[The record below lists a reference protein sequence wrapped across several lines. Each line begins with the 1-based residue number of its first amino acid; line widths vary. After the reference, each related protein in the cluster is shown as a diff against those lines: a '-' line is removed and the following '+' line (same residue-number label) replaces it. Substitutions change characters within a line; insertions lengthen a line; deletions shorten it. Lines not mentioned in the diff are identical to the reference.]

1 MYLNKENVTFAL
13 QIIQKHN
20 IMKFSKVVLA
30 AFLGTL
36 IALVINFFIKVGVV
50 SSMISSMSKSEESS
64 TTVKPNSVLY
74 MKLDYAIPDR
84 STDNPFGNIDFNTME
99 SKDATGLNEIL
110 RNIENAKT
118 DANIKGIYLEL
129 SSIPTSTA
137 TLQEIRNKLQEFK
150 DSGKFIVAYGENYGQ
165 SAYYLAS
172 VADKILLNPEGM
184 VDLHGMAS
192 QIMFYKHLLEKLD
205 VEMQIVRGPNNRF
218 KSAVEPYF
226 LDKMS
231 EANREQMDK
240 LLGTVWG
247 EILMSISQSRNIS
260 VEQLNQ
266 IADNL
271 ESLFNAKKAKE
282 LGLVDALYYKDQV
295 LEELKGLTGSNKSIN
310 AVGNANYAKSY
321 KVKSSSKNE
330 VAVIYASGQIFDGK
344 GDEEQN
350 IYSENLSKTIR
361 KAREDENV
369 KAIVLR
375 VNSPGG
381 SASASAI
388 IGHELDLAKEVKP
401 VIVSMGNYAASG
413 GYWIS
418 AKADYIFADPTTL
431 TGSIGV
437 FGTFPNMKGFLND
450 KIGLTFDVAKTNEN
464 ADFGSVTQPLTEF
477 QYNKLQEM
485 VVMTYN
491 DFTGRVAEGRG
502 LRQSYVDSIGQGR
515 VWAGADAIGL
525 GLVDQLGDMEDA
537 IAYAAEKANLAD
549 DYKVTEWP
557 KQKDFFTRLME
568 SINDSESDKL
578 DAAMRSK
585 LGIYYNYLQGLENLN
600 NNTGIQARMPFDIVI
615 E

>member
-1 MYLNKENVTFAL
+1 
-13 QIIQKHN
+13 
-20 IMKFSKVVLA
+20 MKFSKVLLA

-36 IALVINFFIKVGVV
+36 IALVVNFFVKVGVV
-50 SSMISSMSKSEESS
+50 SSMISSLS
-64 TTVKPNSVLY
+64 TETETIKKPKPNSVLY
-74 MKLDYAIPDR
+74 MKLDYEIPDR
-84 STDNPFGNIDFNTME
+84 TTDNPFNGINFSTME
-99 SKDATGLNEIL
+99 TKDMSGMNDIL
-110 RNIENAKT
+110 RNIEQAKT
-118 DANIKGIYLEL
+118 DPNIKGIYMEL

-137 TLQEIRNKLQEFK
+137 TLQEIRNKLIEFK
-150 DSGKFIVAYGENYGQ
+150 ESGKFLVSYGETYSQ
-165 SAYYLAS
+165 SAYYMAS
-172 VADKILLNPEGM
+172 IADKIYLNPEGAL
-184 VDLHGMAS
+184 DLHGMAS
-192 QIMFYKHLLEKLD
+192 QIVFYKHLLDKLD
-205 VEMQIVRGPNNRF
+205 IEMQIVRGPNNRF

-240 LLGTVWG
+240 LLGTIWG
-247 EILMSISQSRNIS
+247 ELLADISLSRNVS
-260 VEQLNQ
+260 VEQLNH

-271 ESLFNAKKAKE
+271 ETYFDADKALE
-282 LGLVDALYYKDQV
+282 YGLVDNLYYKDQV
-295 LEELKGLTGSNKSIN
+295 LEELKGLTGSNKDIN
-310 AVGNANYAKSY
+310 AIGNANYAKSY
-321 KVKSSSKNE
+321 KDKSVSKNE

-344 GDEEQN
+344 GNEDEA

-369 KAIVLR
+369 KAVVLR

-381 SASASAI
+381 SAVASAI
-388 IGHELDLAKEVKP
+388 IGRELDLTKKVKP

-418 AKADYIFADPTTL
+418 AKGDYIFADPTTL

-437 FGTFPNMKGFLND
+437 FGTFPNAKGFLND

-464 ADFGSVTQPLTEF
+464 AEFPNFTEPLTEF
-477 QYNKLQEM
+477 QYGKLQQM
-485 VVMTYN
+485 VVKTYN

-502 LRQSYVDSIGQGR
+502 LTQAYVDSIGQGR

-537 IAYAAEKANLAD
+537 IAYAVQKANLGS

-557 KQKDFFTRLME
+557 KQKDFFTRMME
-568 SINDSESDKL
+568 SMNESDKL
-578 DAAMRSK
+578 DAAMK
-585 LGIYYNYLQGLENLN
+585 QKMGVYYDYLQGLDNLQK
-600 NNTGIQARMPFDIVI
+600 NTGIQARLPFDMLI

>member
-1 MYLNKENVTFAL
+1 
-13 QIIQKHN
+13 
-20 IMKFSKVVLA
+20 MKFGKVVLA

-50 SSMISSMSKSEESS
+50 SSMISNLSKPAAETS

-74 MKLDYAIPDR
+74 MKLNYDIPDR
-84 STDNPFGNIDFNTME
+84 TVDNPFGAIDFQSME
-99 SKDATGLNEIL
+99 SIDATGMNDIL
-110 RNIENAKT
+110 RNIEHAKT
-118 DANIKGIYLEL
+118 DPNIKGIYMEL

-137 TLQEIRNKLQEFK
+137 TLQEIRDKLIEFK
-150 DSGKFIVAYGENYGQ
+150 ESGKFIVTYGESYSQ
-165 SAYYLAS
+165 SAYYIAS
-172 VADKILLNPEGM
+172 IADKILLNPEGAL
-184 VDLHGMAS
+184 DLHGMAS
-192 QIMFYKHLLEKLD
+192 QITFYKHLFDKLD
-205 VEMQIVRGPNNRF
+205 IEMQIVRGPNNRF

-247 EILMSISQSRNIS
+247 QILQGISQSRNIS

-271 ESLFNAKKAKE
+271 ETYFDANKALE
-282 LGLVDALYYKDQV
+282 YGLVDNLYYKDQV
-295 LEELKGLTGSNKSIN
+295 LDELKGLTGSNKTIN
-310 AVGNANYAKSY
+310 AIGNANYAKSY
-321 KVKSSSKNE
+321 KDRNTSKNE

-344 GDEEQN
+344 GNETTN

-369 KAIVLR
+369 KAVVLR

-381 SASASAI
+381 SAVASAI
-388 IGHELDLAKEVKP
+388 IGRELDLTKEVKP

-418 AKADYIFADPTTL
+418 AKGDYIFADPTTL

-437 FGTFPNMKGFLND
+437 FGTFPNAKGFLND
-450 KIGLTFDVAKTNEN
+450 KVGLTFDVAKTNQN
-464 ADFGSVTQPLTEF
+464 AEFPNFTEPLTEF
-477 QYNKLQEM
+477 QYSKLQES
-485 VVMTYN
+485 VVNTYD
-491 DFTGRVAEGRG
+491 DFTKRVAEGRG
-502 LRQSYVDSIGQGR
+502 LRQTYVDSIGQGR

-537 IAYAAEKANLAD
+537 IAYAVQKANLGS

-557 KQKDFFTRLME
+557 KQKDFFTRMME
-568 SINDSESDKL
+568 SMNNSGSDQL
-578 DAAMRSK
+578 DAAMKQK
-585 LGIYYNYLQGLENLN
+585 LGAYYDYFKGLDNLQ
-600 NNTGIQARMPFDIVI
+600 NNTGIQARLPFDMII

>member
-1 MYLNKENVTFAL
+1 
-13 QIIQKHN
+13 
-20 IMKFSKVVLA
+20 MKFYKVVLA

-36 IALVINFFIKVGVV
+36 IALLINFFVKVGVV
-50 SSMISSMSKSEESS
+50 SAMISNLTKSNSETS

-74 MKLDYAIPDR
+74 MKLDYSIPDR
-84 STDNPFGNIDFNTME
+84 TSDNPFGGINFNTME
-99 SKDATGLNEIL
+99 SQDMTGLNEIL
-110 RNIENAKT
+110 RNIEHAKT
-118 DANIKGIYLEL
+118 DDNIKGIYLDL

-137 TLQEIRNKLQEFK
+137 TLQELRDKLIEFK
-150 DSGKFIVAYGENYGQ
+150 DSGKFIVSYAESYSQ
-165 SAYYLAS
+165 SAYYMAS
-172 VADKILLNPEGM
+172 VADKVFLNPEGM
-184 VDLHGMAS
+184 LDLHGMAT
-192 QIMFYKHLLEKLD
+192 QIMFYKRLLDKLD

-226 LDKMS
+226 LEKMS
-231 EANREQMDK
+231 ESNREQMDK

-247 EILMSISQSRNIS
+247 QILAGISSSRNIS

-271 ESLFNAKKAKE
+271 ETMFNADRALE
-282 LGLVDALYYKDQV
+282 CGLVDNLYYKDQV
-295 LEELKGLTGSNKSIN
+295 LDELKGLTGSNKDIN
-310 AVGNANYAKSY
+310 AVSNAKYAKSFS
-321 KVKSSSKNE
+321 VKNNSKNE

-344 GDEEQN
+344 GSDEN
-350 IYSENLSKTIR
+350 IYSDNLSKTIR
-361 KAREDENV
+361 KAREDEKV

-381 SASASAI
+381 SALASAV
-388 IGHELDLAKEVKP
+388 IGRELDLAKQEKP
-401 VIVSMGNYAASG
+401 VIVTMGNYAASG

-437 FGTFPNMKGFLND
+437 FGTFPNMKGLLND

-464 ADFGSVTQPLTEF
+464 ADFGSVTEPLTSF
-477 QYNKLQEM
+477 QYAKLQEM
-485 VVMTYN
+485 VVKTYE
-491 DFTGRVAEGRG
+491 DFTDRVAEGRG
-502 LRQSYVDSIGQGR
+502 LRQTYVDSIGQGR

-537 IAYAAEKANLAD
+537 IVYAAEKAGISE
-549 DYKVTEWP
+549 DYKVVEMP
-557 KQKDFFTRLME
+557 KQKDFMARFME
-568 SINDSESDKL
+568 QLNGSDKL

-585 LGIYYNYLQGLENLN
+585 LGGYYDYMKGLENLQK
-600 NNTGIQARMPFDIVI
+600 NTGIQARMPFDIVV

>member
-1 MYLNKENVTFAL
+1 M
-13 QIIQKHN
+13 
-20 IMKFSKVVLA
+20 
-30 AFLGTL
+30 

-50 SSMISSMSKSEESS
+50 SSMISNLSKNTETS

-84 STDNPFGNIDFNTME
+84 TSDNPFGGINFSTME
-99 SKDATGLNEIL
+99 SQDMTGMNEIL
-110 RNIENAKT
+110 RNIEYAKT
-118 DANIKGIYLEL
+118 DPNIKGIYLEL

-137 TLQEIRNKLQEFK
+137 TLQEIRDKFIEFK
-150 DSGKFIVAYGENYGQ
+150 ESGKFIVAYGESYSQ
-165 SAYYLAS
+165 SAYYMAT
-172 VADKILLNPEGM
+172 VADKIILNPEGM
-184 VDLHGMAS
+184 LDLHGMSS
-192 QIMFYKHLLEKLD
+192 QIMFYKHLLDKLD
-205 VEMQIVRGPNNRF
+205 VEMQIVRGPNNKF

-231 EANREQMDK
+231 EANREQMEK

-247 EILMSISQSRNIS
+247 QILTGISQSRNIS

-271 ESLFNAKKAKE
+271 ETMFNAEKALE
-282 LGLVDALYYKDQV
+282 YGLVDNLYYKDQV
-295 LEELKGLTGSNKSIN
+295 LDELKGLTGSNKSIN
-310 AVGNANYAKSY
+310 AITNANYAKSY
-321 KVKSSSKNE
+321 DLKNKSKNE

-344 GDEEQN
+344 GEEEAN
-350 IYSENLSKTIR
+350 VYSENLSKIIR

-369 KAIVLR
+369 KAVVLR

-381 SASASAI
+381 SAVASAI
-388 IGHELDLAKEVKP
+388 IGRELDLTKEVKP

-418 AKADYIFADPTTL
+418 AKGDYIFADPTTL

-437 FGTFPNMKGFLND
+437 FGTFPNAQGFLNN

-464 ADFGSVTQPLTEF
+464 ADFGNFTQPLTEF
-477 QYNKLQEM
+477 QYAKLQEM
-485 VVMTYN
+485 VVKTYD
-491 DFTGRVAEGRG
+491 DFTKRVAEGRG
-502 LRQSYVDSIGQGR
+502 LRQTYIDSIGQGR
-515 VWAGADAIGL
+515 VWAGADALGL

-537 IAYAAEKANLAD
+537 IAYAVQKANLGN

-557 KQKDFFTRLME
+557 KQKDFFERLME
-568 SINDSESDKL
+568 SMNNSGSDQL

-585 LGIYYNYLQGLENLN
+585 LGGYYDYLQGLENLQK
-600 NNTGIQARMPFDIVI
+600 NTGIQARMPFDMVI

>member
-1 MYLNKENVTFAL
+1 MLLLWSISIKNK
-13 QIIQKHN
+13 QKHS
-20 IMKFSKVVLA
+20 IMKFGKVVLA
-30 AFLGTL
+30 AFIGTL

-50 SSMISSMSKSEESS
+50 SSMISNMSKNTETS

-74 MKLDYAIPDR
+74 MKLNYEIPDR
-84 STDNPFGNIDFNTME
+84 TVDNPFGAIDFQSME
-99 SKDATGLNEIL
+99 SIDATGMNDIL
-110 RNIENAKT
+110 RNIEHAKT
-118 DANIKGIYLEL
+118 DPNIKGIYMEL

-137 TLQEIRNKLQEFK
+137 TLQEIRDKLIEFK
-150 DSGKFIVAYGENYGQ
+150 ESGKFIVTYGESYSQ
-165 SAYYLAS
+165 SAYYIAS
-172 VADKILLNPEGM
+172 IADKILLNPEGAL
-184 VDLHGMAS
+184 DLHGMAT
-192 QIMFYKHLLEKLD
+192 QITFYKHLFDKLD

-247 EILMSISQSRNIS
+247 QILQGISQSRNIS
-260 VEQLNQ
+260 VEQLNM

-271 ESLFNAKKAKE
+271 ETSFDANKALE
-282 LGLVDALYYKDQV
+282 YGLVDNLYYKDQV
-295 LEELKGLTGSNKSIN
+295 LDELKGLTGSNKNIN
-310 AVGNANYAKSY
+310 AIGNANYAKSY
-321 KVKSSSKNE
+321 NDKNVSKNE
-330 VAVIYASGQIFDGK
+330 VAIIYASGQIFDGK
-344 GDEEQN
+344 GDETMA

-369 KAIVLR
+369 KAVVLR

-381 SASASAI
+381 SAVASAI
-388 IGHELDLAKEVKP
+388 IGRELDLTKKVKP

-418 AKADYIFADPTTL
+418 AKGDYIFADPTTL

-437 FGTFPNMKGFLND
+437 FGTFPNAKGFLND
-450 KIGLTFDVAKTNEN
+450 KVGLTFDVAKTNEN
-464 ADFGSVTQPLTEF
+464 AEFPNFTEPLTEF
-477 QYNKLQEM
+477 QYSKLQES
-485 VVMTYN
+485 VVNTY
-491 DFTGRVAEGRG
+491 DHFTKRVAEGRG
-502 LRQSYVDSIGQGR
+502 LTQSYVDSIGQGR

-537 IAYAAEKANLAD
+537 IAYAAQKANLGN

-557 KQKDFFTRLME
+557 KQKDFFTRIME
-568 SINDSESDKL
+568 SMNSNGSDQL
-578 DAAMRSK
+578 DAAMKQR
-585 LGIYYNYLQGLENLN
+585 LGAYYDYFKSLDNLQK
-600 NNTGIQARMPFDIVI
+600 NTGIQARLPFDMII

>member
-1 MYLNKENVTFAL
+1 
-13 QIIQKHN
+13 
-20 IMKFSKVVLA
+20 MKFYKVVLA
-30 AFLGTL
+30 AFIGTL

-50 SSMISSMSKSEESS
+50 SSMLSGFTKSNTEASIS
-64 TTVKPNSVLY
+64 VKPNSVLY
-74 MKLDYAIPDR
+74 MKLDYEIPDR
-84 STDNPFGNIDFNTME
+84 TSDNPFGGINFNTME
-99 SKDATGLNEIL
+99 QQDMTGLVDIL

-118 DANIKGIYLEL
+118 DPNIKGIYMEL

-137 TLQEIRNKLQEFK
+137 TLQEIRSKLLEFK
-150 DSGKFIVAYGENYGQ
+150 ESGKFVVTYSENYGQ
-165 SAYYLAS
+165 GAYYVAS
-172 VADKILLNPEGM
+172 VADKIILNPEGM
-184 VDLHGMAS
+184 LDLHGMAT

-231 EANREQMDK
+231 EANREQMEK

-247 EILMSISQSRNIS
+247 QILEGISQSRNIS

-271 ESLFNAKKAKE
+271 ETMFNAEKALE
-282 LGLVDALYYKDQV
+282 YGLVDNLYYKDQV

-310 AVGNANYAKSY
+310 AVANAKYAKSI
-321 KVKSSSKNE
+321 KVKNSSKNE

-344 GDEEQN
+344 GTPDN
-350 IYSENLSKTIR
+350 IYSEDLSKVIR
-361 KAREDENV
+361 KAREDDAV

-381 SASASAI
+381 SAVASAI
-388 IGHELDLAKEVKP
+388 IGRELDLAKEVKP

-418 AKADYIFADPTTL
+418 AKGDYIFADPTTL

-437 FGTFPNMKGFLND
+437 FGTFPNVKGLVNN

-464 ADFGSVTQPLTEF
+464 ADFGSITEPLTPF
-477 QYNKLQEM
+477 QYAKLQEM
-485 VVMTYN
+485 VVKTYD
-491 DFTGRVAEGRG
+491 DFTRRVAEGRG
-502 LRQSYVDSIGQGR
+502 LRQTYVDSIGQGR

-525 GLVDQLGDMEDA
+525 GLVDQLGDLEDA
-537 IAYAAEKANLAD
+537 IAYAVEKANLGT
-549 DYKVTEWP
+549 DYKIVDMP
-557 KQKDFFTRLME
+557 KKKDFYVRLME
-568 SINDSESDKL
+568 SMRGDEDKL
-578 DAAMRSK
+578 DAAMRQK
-585 LGIYYNYLQGLENLN
+585 LGVYYNYISGLENLQK
-600 NNTGIQARMPFDIVI
+600 NTGIQARMPFDMII

>member
-1 MYLNKENVTFAL
+1 
-13 QIIQKHN
+13 
-20 IMKFSKVVLA
+20 MKFGKIVLA

-50 SSMISSMSKSEESS
+50 SSMISSLSKDTETS

-74 MKLDYAIPDR
+74 MKLDYEIPDR
-84 STDNPFGNIDFNTME
+84 TVDNPFGGINFNSME
-99 SKDATGLNEIL
+99 TKDATGMTEIL
-110 RNIENAKT
+110 RNIGHAKT
-118 DANIKGIYLEL
+118 DPNIKGIYMEL

-137 TLQEIRNKLQEFK
+137 TLQEIRDKLIEFK
-150 DSGKFIVAYGENYGQ
+150 ESGKFIVTYGESYSQ
-165 SAYYLAS
+165 SAYYIAS
-172 VADKILLNPEGM
+172 IADKIILNPEGAL
-184 VDLHGMAS
+184 DLHGMAS
-192 QIMFYKHLLEKLD
+192 QVMFYKHLFEKLD

-247 EILMSISQSRNIS
+247 QILTGISQSRNIS

-271 ESLFNAKKAKE
+271 ETIFNAQKA
-282 LGLVDALYYKDQV
+282 LDFGLVDNLYFKDQV
-295 LEELKGLTGSNKSIN
+295 IDELKGLTGSNKEIN
-310 AVGNANYAKSY
+310 AIGNANYAKSY
-321 KVKSSSKNE
+321 KDKSVSKNE

-381 SASASAI
+381 SAVASAI
-388 IGHELDLAKEVKP
+388 IGRELDLTKEVKP
-401 VIVSMGNYAASG
+401 IIVSMGNYAASG

-418 AKADYIFADPTTL
+418 AKGDYIFADPTTL

-437 FGTFPNMKGFLND
+437 FGTFPNVKGLLND
-450 KIGLTFDVAKTNEN
+450 KIGLTFDVVKTNEN
-464 ADFGSVTQPLTEF
+464 ADFGTITQPLTEF
-477 QYNKLQEM
+477 QYSKLQEM
-485 VVMTYN
+485 VVKTYD
-491 DFTGRVAEGRG
+491 DFTKRVAEGRG
-502 LRQSYVDSIGQGR
+502 LTQRYVDSIGQGR

-537 IAYAAEKANLAD
+537 IAYAAQKANLGS

-557 KQKDFFTRLME
+557 KQKDFFTRLM
-568 SINDSESDKL
+568 DSMNEKDKIDIAL
-578 DAAMRSK
+578 KQK
-585 LGIYYNYLQGLENLN
+585 LGVYYNYFKGLENLQKS
-600 NNTGIQARMPFDIVI
+600 TGIQARLPFDMVI

>member
-1 MYLNKENVTFAL
+1 
-13 QIIQKHN
+13 
-20 IMKFSKVVLA
+20 MKFYKVVLA
-30 AFLGTL
+30 AFIGTL

-50 SSMISSMSKSEESS
+50 SSMISNLSKSESETS

-74 MKLDYAIPDR
+74 MKLDYEIPDR
-84 STDNPFGNIDFNTME
+84 TTDNPFGNINFQTME
-99 SKDATGLNEIL
+99 TSDATGLNEIL

-129 SSIPTSTA
+129 SSIPTSMA
-137 TLQEIRNKLQEFK
+137 TIQEIRNKLIEFK
-150 DSGKFIVAYGENYGQ
+150 ESGKFIVAYGESYGQ

-172 VADKILLNPEGM
+172 IADKIFLNPEGAM
-184 VDLHGMAS
+184 DLHGMAS

-205 VEMQIVRGPNNRF
+205 IEMQIVRGPNNRF

-231 EANREQMDK
+231 EANREQMDM

-247 EILMSISQSRNIS
+247 QILASISQSRNIS

-271 ESLFNAKKAKE
+271 DVLFNAKKALE
-282 LGLVDALYYKDQV
+282 YGLVDNLYFKDQV
-295 LEELKGLTGSNKSIN
+295 LDELKGLTGSNKSIN

-321 KVKSSSKNE
+321 KDKNVSKNE

-344 GDEEQN
+344 GNEEQA

-361 KAREDENV
+361 KAREDKNV

-381 SASASAI
+381 SALASAI
-388 IGHELDLAKEVKP
+388 IGRELDLTKEVKP

-437 FGTFPNMKGFLND
+437 FGTFPNAQGFLND

-464 ADFGSVTQPLTEF
+464 ADFPNFTQPLTEF

-485 VVMTYN
+485 VGKTYN
-491 DFTGRVAEGRG
+491 DFTQRVAEGRG
-502 LRQSYVDSIGQGR
+502 LRQTFVDSIGQGR

-525 GLVDQLGDMEDA
+525 GLVDKLGDMEDA
-537 IAYAAEKANLAD
+537 IAYAVEKANLGN

-568 SINDSESDKL
+568 SMNKTDEL
-578 DAAMRSK
+578 DAAMK
-585 LGIYYNYLQGLENLN
+585 QKFGVYYNYYKGLENLN
-600 NNTGIQARMPFDIVI
+600 NNTGIQARMPFDLVI

>member
-1 MYLNKENVTFAL
+1 
-13 QIIQKHN
+13 
-20 IMKFSKVVLA
+20 MKFSKVVLA

-50 SSMISSMSKSEESS
+50 SSMISNLSKSKSETS

-84 STDNPFGNIDFNTME
+84 TTDNPLGALNFQSME
-99 SKDATGLNEIL
+99 SKDASGMNDIL
-110 RNIENAKT
+110 RNIEHAKT
-118 DANIKGIYLEL
+118 DPNIKGIYMEL

-137 TLQEIRNKLQEFK
+137 TLQEIRDKLIEFK
-150 DSGKFIVAYGENYGQ
+150 ESGKFIVTYGENYSQ
-165 SAYYLAS
+165 SAYYIAS
-172 VADKILLNPEGM
+172 VADKIILNPEGSL
-184 VDLHGMAS
+184 DLHGMAS
-192 QIMFYKHLLEKLD
+192 QITFYKHLLDKLD

-247 EILMSISQSRNIS
+247 QILQGISQSRNIS

-271 ESLFNAKKAKE
+271 ETLFNANMALE
-282 LGLVDALYYKDQV
+282 YGLVDNLYFKDQV
-295 LEELKGLTGSNKSIN
+295 IEELKGLTGSNKSIN
-310 AVGNANYAKSY
+310 AVGNATYAKSY
-321 KVKSSSKNE
+321 KDKSISKNE
-330 VAVIYASGQIFDGK
+330 VAILYASGQIYDGK
-344 GDEEQN
+344 GEEELG
-350 IYSENLSKTIR
+350 IYSEDFSKLIR
-361 KAREDENV
+361 KAREDDNV

-381 SASASAI
+381 SAVASAI
-388 IGHELDLAKEVKP
+388 IGRELDLTKEAKP

-418 AKADYIFADPTTL
+418 ANADYIFADPTTL

-437 FGTFPNMKGFLND
+437 FGTFPNMQGFLND
-450 KIGLTFDVAKTNEN
+450 KMGLTFDVAKTNEN
-464 ADFGSVTQPLTEF
+464 ADFGTITQPLTQF
-477 QYNKLQEM
+477 QYAKLQEM
-485 VVMTYN
+485 VVKTYD
-491 DFTGRVAEGRG
+491 DFTNRVANGRG
-502 LRQSYVDSIGQGR
+502 LQQTYVDSIGQGR

-537 IAYAAEKANLAD
+537 IAYAAQKANLGD

-557 KQKDFFTRLME
+557 KQKDFFTRFME
-568 SINDSESDKL
+568 SRNEKDKI
-578 DAAMRSK
+578 DIAMKQK
-585 LGIYYNYLQGLENLN
+585 LGVYYDYLKGLENLQK
-600 NNTGIQARMPFDIVI
+600 NTGIQARLPFDMII

>member
-1 MYLNKENVTFAL
+1 MYFCGLNK
-13 QIIQKHN
+13 QKHS
-20 IMKFSKVVLA
+20 IMKFYKVVLA
-30 AFLGTL
+30 AFIGTL

-50 SSMISSMSKSEESS
+50 SSMISNLSKSESETS

-74 MKLDYAIPDR
+74 MKLDYEIPDR
-84 STDNPFGNIDFNTME
+84 TTDNPFGNINFQTME
-99 SKDATGLNEIL
+99 SSDATGLNEIL

-129 SSIPTSTA
+129 SSIPTSVA
-137 TLQEIRNKLQEFK
+137 TIQEIRNKLIEFK
-150 DSGKFIVAYGENYGQ
+150 ESGKFIVAYGESYGQ

-172 VADKILLNPEGM
+172 IADKIFLNPEGAM
-184 VDLHGMAS
+184 DLHGMAS

-205 VEMQIVRGPNNRF
+205 IEMQIVRGPNNRF

-247 EILMSISQSRNIS
+247 QILASISQSRNIS

-271 ESLFNAKKAKE
+271 DVLFNAQKALE
-282 LGLVDALYYKDQV
+282 YGLVDNLYFKDQV
-295 LEELKGLTGSNKSIN
+295 LDELKGLTGSNKSIN

-321 KVKSSSKNE
+321 KDKNVSKNE
-330 VAVIYASGQIFDGK
+330 VAIIYASGQIFDGK
-344 GDEEQN
+344 GNEEQA

-361 KAREDENV
+361 KAREDKNV

-381 SASASAI
+381 SALASAI
-388 IGHELDLAKEVKP
+388 IGRELDLTKEVKP

-437 FGTFPNMKGFLND
+437 FGTFPNAQGFLND

-464 ADFGSVTQPLTEF
+464 ADFPNFTQPLTEF

-485 VVMTYN
+485 VGKTYN
-491 DFTGRVAEGRG
+491 DFTQRVAEGRG
-502 LRQSYVDSIGQGR
+502 LRQTFVDSIGQGR

-525 GLVDQLGDMEDA
+525 GLVDKLGDMEDA
-537 IAYAAEKANLAD
+537 IAYAVEKANLGN

-568 SINDSESDKL
+568 SMNKTDEL
-578 DAAMRSK
+578 DAAMKQK
-585 LGIYYNYLQGLENLN
+585 LGVYYNYYKGLENLN
-600 NNTGIQARMPFDIVI
+600 NNTGIQARMPFDLVI

>member
-1 MYLNKENVTFAL
+1 
-13 QIIQKHN
+13 
-20 IMKFSKVVLA
+20 MKFYKVVLA
-30 AFLGTL
+30 AFIGTL

-50 SSMISSMSKSEESS
+50 SAMISNLSKDTETS

-84 STDNPFGNIDFNTME
+84 TSGNEFSGVDFNTME
-99 SKDATGLNEIL
+99 SKDVAGLNDIL
-110 RNIENAKT
+110 RNIEQAKT

-137 TLQEIRNKLQEFK
+137 TLQEIRDKLIEFK
-150 DSGKFIVAYGENYGQ
+150 ESGKFIVAYGESYSQ
-165 SAYYLAS
+165 SAYYMAS
-172 VADKILLNPEGM
+172 IADKIWLNPDGM
-184 VDLHGMAS
+184 LDLHGMAS

-247 EILMSISQSRNIS
+247 QILEGISQSRNIS

-271 ESLFNAKKAKE
+271 ETMFNAEKALE
-282 LGLVDALYYKDQV
+282 YGLVDNLYYKDQV
-295 LEELKGLTGSNKSIN
+295 FDELKGLTGSNKSIN
-310 AVGNANYAKSY
+310 AVSNMKYAKSY
-321 KVKSSSKNE
+321 TVKNPSKNE
-330 VAVIYASGQIFDGK
+330 VAIIYASGQIFDGK
-344 GDEEQN
+344 GSEEN
-350 IYSENLSKTIR
+350 IYSEDLSKVIR
-361 KAREDENV
+361 KAREDDNV
-369 KAIVLR
+369 KAVVLR

-381 SASASAI
+381 SAVASAV
-388 IGHELDLAKEVKP
+388 IGRELDLTKEVKP
-401 VIVSMGNYAASG
+401 IIVSMGNYAASG

-464 ADFGSVTQPLTEF
+464 ADFGSITEPLTPF
-477 QYNKLQEM
+477 QYAKLQEM
-485 VVMTYN
+485 VVKTYD
-491 DFTGRVAEGRG
+491 DFTTRVAEGRG
-502 LRQSYVDSIGQGR
+502 LRQTYVDSIGQGR
-515 VWAGADAIGL
+515 VWAGADAISL
-525 GLVDQLGDMEDA
+525 GLVDKLGDLEDA
-537 IAYAAEKANLAD
+537 IAYAAEKADLGN
-549 DYKVTEWP
+549 DYKVVEMP
-557 KQKDFFTRLME
+557 KQKDFMARLLE
-568 SINDSESDKL
+568 SINDSNGDKL

-585 LGIYYNYLQGLENLN
+585 LGVYYDYIQGLENLQS
-600 NNTGIQARMPFDIVI
+600 NTGIQARMPFDIVI

>member
-1 MYLNKENVTFAL
+1 M
-13 QIIQKHN
+13 
-20 IMKFSKVVLA
+20 A

-50 SSMISSMSKSEESS
+50 SSMISSFSKTEAESS

-74 MKLDYAIPDR
+74 MKLDYDIPDR
-84 STDNPFGNIDFNTME
+84 TTDKGFSAFNFSSME
-99 SKDATGLNEIL
+99 MSDGTGMNEIL
-110 RNIENAKT
+110 RNIEHAKT
-118 DANIKGIYLEL
+118 DPNIKGIYMEL

-137 TLQEIRNKLQEFK
+137 TLQEIRAKLLEFK
-150 DSGKFIVAYGENYGQ
+150 ESGKFIVTYGESYSQ
-165 SAYYLAS
+165 SAYYMAS
-172 VADKILLNPEGM
+172 IADKVILNPEGAL
-184 VDLHGMAS
+184 DLHGMAS

-247 EILMSISQSRNIS
+247 QILQGISESRNIS

-271 ESLFNAKKAKE
+271 ETMFNAQKA
-282 LGLVDALYYKDQV
+282 LDYGLVDNLYYKDQV
-295 LEELKGLTGSNKSIN
+295 LDELKGLTGSNKDIN
-310 AVGNANYAKSY
+310 AIGNANYAKSY
-321 KVKSSSKNE
+321 KDKNVSKNE
-330 VAVIYASGQIFDGK
+330 VAIIYASGQIFDGK
-344 GDEEQN
+344 GDEEAN

-369 KAIVLR
+369 KAVVLR

-381 SASASAI
+381 SAVASAI
-388 IGHELDLAKEVKP
+388 IGRELDLTKEVKP

-418 AKADYIFADPTTL
+418 AKGDYIFADPTTL

-437 FGTFPNMKGFLND
+437 FGTFPNAQGLLND

-464 ADFGSVTQPLTEF
+464 ADFGSITQPLTEF
-477 QYNKLQEM
+477 QYSKLQEM
-485 VVMTYN
+485 VVKTYD
-491 DFTGRVAEGRG
+491 DFTKRVAEGRG
-502 LRQSYVDSIGQGR
+502 LTQSYVDSIGQGR

-537 IAYAAEKANLAD
+537 IAYAAQKAELGD

-557 KQKDFFTRLME
+557 KQKDFVTRIME
-568 SINDSESDKL
+568 SMNSNGSDKL

-585 LGIYYNYLQGLENLN
+585 LGVYYNYLQGIENLQK
-600 NNTGIQARMPFDIVI
+600 NTGIQARMPFDMVI

>member
-1 MYLNKENVTFAL
+1 MYFCGLNK
-13 QIIQKHN
+13 QKHS
-20 IMKFSKVVLA
+20 IMKFYKVVLA
-30 AFLGTL
+30 AFIGTL

-50 SSMISSMSKSEESS
+50 SSMISNLSKSESETS

-74 MKLDYAIPDR
+74 MKLDYEIPDR
-84 STDNPFGNIDFNTME
+84 TTDNPFGNINFQTME
-99 SKDATGLNEIL
+99 TSDATGLNEIL

-129 SSIPTSTA
+129 SSIPTSVA
-137 TLQEIRNKLQEFK
+137 TIQEIRNKLIEFK
-150 DSGKFIVAYGENYGQ
+150 ESGKFIVAYGESYGQ

-172 VADKILLNPEGM
+172 IADKIFLNPEGAM
-184 VDLHGMAS
+184 DLHGMAS

-205 VEMQIVRGPNNRF
+205 IEMQIVRGPNNRF

-247 EILMSISQSRNIS
+247 QILASISQSRNIS

-271 ESLFNAKKAKE
+271 DVLFNAQKALE
-282 LGLVDALYYKDQV
+282 YGLVDNLYFKDQV
-295 LEELKGLTGSNKSIN
+295 LDELKGLTGSNKSIN

-321 KVKSSSKNE
+321 KDKNVSKNE

-344 GDEEQN
+344 GNEEQA

-361 KAREDENV
+361 KAREDKNV

-381 SASASAI
+381 SALASAI
-388 IGHELDLAKEVKP
+388 IGRELDLTKEVKP

-437 FGTFPNMKGFLND
+437 FGTFPNAQGFLND

-464 ADFGSVTQPLTEF
+464 ADFPNFTQPLTEF

-485 VVMTYN
+485 VGKTYN
-491 DFTGRVAEGRG
+491 DFTQRVAEGRG
-502 LRQSYVDSIGQGR
+502 LRQTFVDSIGQGR

-525 GLVDQLGDMEDA
+525 GLVDKLGDMEDA
-537 IAYAAEKANLAD
+537 IAYAVEKANLGN

-568 SINDSESDKL
+568 SMNKTDEL
-578 DAAMRSK
+578 DAAMKQK
-585 LGIYYNYLQGLENLN
+585 LGVYYNYYKGLENLN
-600 NNTGIQARMPFDIVI
+600 NNTGIQARMPFDLVI

>member
-1 MYLNKENVTFAL
+1 
-13 QIIQKHN
+13 
-20 IMKFSKVVLA
+20 MKFSKVLLA

-36 IALVINFFIKVGVV
+36 IALVVNFFIKVGVV
-50 SSMISSMSKSEESS
+50 TSMISSLS
-64 TTVKPNSVLY
+64 TETETITKPKPNSVLY
-74 MKLDYAIPDR
+74 MKLDYDIPDR
-84 STDNPFGNIDFNTME
+84 TTDNPFNSINFSTME
-99 SKDATGLNEIL
+99 TKDMTGMNDIL
-110 RNIENAKT
+110 RNIERANT
-118 DANIKGIYLEL
+118 DPNIKGIYMEL

-137 TLQEIRNKLQEFK
+137 TLQEIRDKLIEFK
-150 DSGKFIVAYGENYGQ
+150 ESGKFLVTYGESYSQ
-165 SAYYLAS
+165 SAYYIAS
-172 VADKILLNPEGM
+172 IADKIYINPEGAL
-184 VDLHGMAS
+184 DLHGMAS
-192 QIMFYKHLLEKLD
+192 QITFYKHLFDKLD
-205 VEMQIVRGPNNRF
+205 IEMQIVRGPNNRF

-247 EILMSISQSRNIS
+247 QILTGISQSRNIS

-271 ESLFNAKKAKE
+271 DTYFDAEKALE
-282 LGLVDALYYKDQV
+282 YGLVDNLYYKDQV
-295 LEELKGLTGSNKSIN
+295 LEELKGLTGSNKDIN
-310 AVGNANYAKSY
+310 AIGNTNYAKSY
-321 KVKSSSKNE
+321 KDKNPSKNE

-369 KAIVLR
+369 KAVVLR

-381 SASASAI
+381 SAVASAI
-388 IGHELDLAKEVKP
+388 IGRELDLTKQVKP

-437 FGTFPNMKGFLND
+437 FGTVPNLQGFLND
-450 KIGLTFDVAKTNEN
+450 KVGLTFDVAKTNEN
-464 ADFGSVTQPLTEF
+464 ADFGTLTQPLTEF
-477 QYNKLQEM
+477 QYSKLQEM
-485 VVMTYN
+485 VVKTYN

-502 LRQSYVDSIGQGR
+502 LTQTYVDSIGQGR
-515 VWAGADAIGL
+515 VWAGADAIEI

-537 IAYAAEKANLAD
+537 IAYAVQKAELGN

-557 KQKDFFTRLME
+557 KQKDFFTRMME
-568 SINDSESDKL
+568 SMNESDKL
-578 DAAMRSK
+578 DAAMK
-585 LGIYYNYLQGLENLN
+585 QKMGIYYNYLQGLDNLQK
-600 NNTGIQARMPFDIVI
+600 NTGIQARLPFDMII

>member
-1 MYLNKENVTFAL
+1 
-13 QIIQKHN
+13 
-20 IMKFSKVVLA
+20 MKFSKVVLA

>member
-1 MYLNKENVTFAL
+1 
-13 QIIQKHN
+13 
-20 IMKFSKVVLA
+20 MKFSKVVLA
-30 AFLGTL
+30 AFIGTL
-36 IALVINFFIKVGVV
+36 IALLINFFIKVGVV
-50 SSMISSMSKSEESS
+50 SHMISNLSKTEETSA
-64 TTVKPNSVLY
+64 TVKPNSVLY
-74 MKLDYAIPDR
+74 MKLNYEIPDR
-84 STDNPFGNIDFNTME
+84 TTGNPFGAIDFQSME
-99 SKDATGLNEIL
+99 SIDATGLNDIL
-110 RNIENAKT
+110 RNIEHAKT
-118 DANIKGIYLEL
+118 DPNIKGIYLEL

-137 TLQEIRNKLQEFK
+137 TLQEIRDKLNEFK
-150 DSGKFIVAYGENYGQ
+150 ESGKFLVTYGETYSQ
-165 SAYYLAS
+165 SAYYMAS
-172 VADKILLNPEGM
+172 IADKIFLNPEGA
-184 VDLHGMAS
+184 VDLHGMAT
-192 QIMFYKHLLEKLD
+192 QIMFYKHLLDKLD
-205 VEMQIVRGPNNRF
+205 VEMQIVRGPNNKF

-247 EILMSISQSRNIS
+247 QILQGISQSRNIS

-271 ESLFNAKKAKE
+271 ETLFDADKALE
-282 LGLVDALYYKDQV
+282 YGLVDNLYYKDQV

-310 AVGNANYAKSY
+310 AIGNTKYAKSY
-321 KVKSSSKNE
+321 KDKNASKNE
-330 VAVIYASGQIFDGK
+330 VAIIYASGQIYDGK
-344 GDEEQN
+344 GDEEMG

-369 KAIVLR
+369 KAVVLR

-381 SASASAI
+381 SAVASAI
-388 IGHELDLAKEVKP
+388 IGRELDLTKEVKP

-418 AKADYIFADPTTL
+418 AKGDYIFADPTTL

-437 FGTFPNMKGFLND
+437 FGTFPNAQGLLND

-464 ADFGSVTQPLTEF
+464 SDFGSITQPLTEF
-477 QYNKLQEM
+477 QYNKLQQM
-485 VVMTYN
+485 VVKTYN
-491 DFTGRVAEGRG
+491 DFTNRVAEGRG
-502 LRQSYVDSIGQGR
+502 LTQAYVDSIGQGR

-537 IAYAAEKANLAD
+537 IAYAVQKANLGN

-557 KQKDFFTRLME
+557 KQKEFFTRLME
-568 SINDSESDKL
+568 SMGNNDDKL
-578 DAAMRSK
+578 DAVMKQK
-585 LGIYYNYLQGLENLN
+585 LGVYYDYIQGLENLQK
-600 NNTGIQARMPFDIVI
+600 NTGIQARLPFDMII